1 MPVLM
6 SADKHRKMG
15 LFFSTTAIKEL
26 KLLQA
31 NDCLDILL
39 SQVYDYEGI
48 FFRLMS
54 LRFVLLNKFFIQWDY
69 LSATL
74 CMK

>member
-39 SQVYDYEGI
+39 S
-48 FFRLMS
+48 
-54 LRFVLLNKFFIQWDY
+54 RFMTMREYFSD
-69 LSATL
+69 
-74 CMK
+74 

>member
-6 SADKHRKMG
+6 SADKHRK
-15 LFFSTTAIKEL
+15 LEWFFFPTAIKEL

-39 SQVYDYEGI
+39 SQVYDQEEI

-54 LRFVLLNKFFIQWDY
+54 LRFVFLNK
-69 LSATL
+69 
-74 CMK
+74 K